1 MKIHKNIEQWTQ
13 ERFDIRKLKMTA
25 SHAAAIGNCWK
36 WLDTYILEL
45 ITEYVSTWE
54 KKHFSN
60 EHTDRWNELEPIARN
75 LYEMTTWNIV
85 DEVWFIE
92 YEENI
97 WCSPDGLV
105 WDDGWIEIKCLDDKK
120 HFEMILEWEKVIE
133 SWYIWQI
140 QMNLL
145 ITWRKWRDY
154 IWYNPNFKDSLLI
167 YRIYPDETKFEKLKM
182 WFEIWKT
189 KIKELLY
196 KYEQRWQ
203 DKKNLIN

>member
-1 MKIHKNIEQWTQ
+1 MKIHKNIEQWTE
-13 ERFDIRKLKMTA
+13 ERFNIRKLKMTA
-25 SHAAAIGNCWK
+25 SHATAIGNCWK

-45 ITEYVSTWE
+45 ITEYISTWE

-60 EHTDRWNELEPIARN
+60 EHTDRGNELEPVARN
-75 LYEMTTWNIV
+75 LYEMTTWHIV

-145 ITWRKWRDY
+145 ITWRKRWDY
-154 IWYNPNFKDSLLI
+154 VWYNPNFKDSLLI